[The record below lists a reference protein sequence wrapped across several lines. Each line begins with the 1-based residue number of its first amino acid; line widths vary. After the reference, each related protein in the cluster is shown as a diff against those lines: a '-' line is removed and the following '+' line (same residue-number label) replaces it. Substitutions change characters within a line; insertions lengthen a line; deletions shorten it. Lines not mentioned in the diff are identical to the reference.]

1 MRRSGVQFLYP
12 APSPDW
18 FVRLLRLLITMN
30 ILPKA
35 LHVSIW
41 QISAS
46 LALALGVFCLGAET
60 TVTYAADSLSGAQ
73 TRLRNAREA
82 LDSAQSEVKRQERHL
97 KDTEDSLART
107 QKRVEEEKAKLDQAK
122 TALDESKIRAEQAK
136 QNHDK
141 AYAEIQRLY
150 RERQQGTTPTPPP
163 EAPKSSSN

>member
-18 FVRLLRLLITMN
+18 LVRLLRLLMAMN
-30 ILPKA
+30 MLRKVSR
-35 LHVSIW
+35 VSIR

-46 LALALGVFCLGAET
+46 LALALGIFCLGADR

-73 TRLRNAREA
+73 TRLRNAREE
-82 LDSAQSEVKRQERHL
+82 LDSAQSEVTRQERRV
-97 KDTEDSLART
+97 KDTEDSLARA
-107 QKRVEEEKAKLDQAK
+107 QKRVEEEKVKLDQAK
-122 TALDESKIRAEQAK
+122 TALDESKARAGQAK

-150 RERQQGTTPTPPP
+150 RERQQGASPTAPP
-163 EAPKSSSN
+163 EAPKPSSN